1 MIYCLSVTG
10 RASSCVDASPL
21 VLTLEVCGKWLV
33 RMSFTELEYVSLAPD
48 DLDDIS
54 HLLVNHF
61 YLRDIMTLVLG
72 VSPESKLA
80 IDLNHIRTCLA
91 TGLSLGARDKSTK
104 QLVGVLLNSILAF
117 DATVIH
123 TPSKSNETEMMH
135 THFLRLLGQVAD
147 LTKHH
152 GVTNILL
159 STRGCIHPDY
169 EHRGLFTKL
178 VQMSVNIGIKE
189 GCTLASAAAINPH
202 SEKAFLRVG
211 YKVGK
216 TLDFNTVEEVLLDL
230 SHVSHTVLK
239 VMTKVLSPITTSS

>member
-1 MIYCLSVTG
+1 MKSKIFTQ
-10 RASSCVDASPL
+10 
-21 VLTLEVCGKWLV
+21 VCGKWLV

-178 VQMSVNIGIKE
+178 VQVDWNFYQQSHSPHLSLTAHSLSLGKE
-189 GCTLASAAAINPH
+189 ELGFTTLA
-202 SEKAFLRVG
+202 R
-211 YKVGK
+211 
-216 TLDFNTVEEVLLDL
+216 DFN
-230 SHVSHTVLK
+230 
-239 VMTKVLSPITTSS
+239 